1 LKPDYINI
9 KVITNQFQQ
18 INQFQPNS
26 NMSNIRSLVH
36 FDGWVMPEKIV
47 HGIEFRIWNNMGI
60 ALKKGASWG
69 DVSVYNRTEM
79 DEVFEE
85 RRIAQERLKGRST
98 MDEAEPVQLPQVQ
111 DAKVQEPELVE
122 RAAPS
127 YIYTFQDEPEYKPVP
142 VKPSVKKQT
151 LAQKLE
157 KFATNRP
164 LCLGCGTYCV
174 NSKPPDGWSAGDRK
188 RYCCLGCRD
197 TSGKKHADR
206 CQKHKPR

>member
-1 LKPDYINI
+1 
-9 KVITNQFQQ
+9 
-18 INQFQPNS
+18 
-26 NMSNIRSLVH
+26 MSNIRSLVH
-36 FDGWVMPEKIV
+36 FDGWVMPNKIE
-47 HGIEFRIWNNMGI
+47 HGVEFRIWNNIGI

-79 DEVFEE
+79 EEVFEE
-85 RRIAQERLKGRST
+85 RRIAKERLKGRPT
-98 MDEAEPVQLPQVQ
+98 IDEAAPVQEPVQEPVQVPLQ
-111 DAKVQEPELVE
+111 VPEVVE
-122 RAAPS
+122 RTAPS

-142 VKPSVKKQT
+142 FKPSPVKKQT

-157 KFATNRP
+157 KFVQTRP

-174 NSKPPDGWSAGDRK
+174 NSKPPDSWSAGDRK

-206 CQKHKPR
+206 CQKHKSR

>member
-1 LKPDYINI
+1 
-9 KVITNQFQQ
+9 
-18 INQFQPNS
+18 
-26 NMSNIRSLVH
+26 MSNIRSLVH

-98 MDEAEPVQLPQVQ
+98 MDEAEPVQ

-127 YIYTFQDEPEYKPVP
+127 YISTFQDEPEYKPVP
-142 VKPSVKKQT
+142 VKPSTVKKKT

-164 LCLGCGTYCV
+164 LCLGCRTYCV